1 MSELLFNN
9 MELTRSFF
17 IKNVEAVEESLVDVQ
32 PEAFNNTIHWHIGH
46 VLTAAESLIFNFPKS
61 TNHLPA
67 NYMELFA
74 RGTKPADWTGDVPSI
89 SVLTSQ
95 LKEQLSR
102 MKEIPVESLS
112 VELKE
117 PLLGQ
122 KTFGE
127 LVNFA
132 LFHENLHLGHIQAME
147 RVIETAKKQQ

>member
-9 MELTRSFF
+9 MELTRSYF
-17 IKNVEAVEESLVDVQ
+17 IKNIKAVEEGITDVQ
-32 PEAFNNTIHWHIGH
+32 PEGFNNTIHWHIGH
-46 VLTAAESLIFNFPKS
+46 VLTTAESLIFGFPKNTS
-61 TNHLPA
+61 YLPA

-74 RGTKPADWTGDVPSI
+74 RGTKPAEWEEDVPSI

-117 PLLGQ
+117 PFLGQ
-122 KTFGE
+122 QTFGE

-132 LFHENLHLGHIQAME
+132 LFHENLHLGHIQAMK
-147 RVIETAKKQQ
+147 RVIETAK